1 MSASGGEV
9 LWTPPLDGTTALEQ
23 FAAAHGH
30 ADYESLRT
38 WSVTDLEGFWAAV
51 WDWCDVLGGYE
62 RVLSSR
68 EMPGAQWFVGAALNY
83 AEHALRGD
91 GGIIGRSQTRG
102 RVELSADELRSQV
115 ASCRTGLQRLGVG
128 LGDRVAAYLPNIPE
142 TVVAYLATASLG
154 AIWASAGPD
163 LGPHAVIDRFGQVEP
178 KVLFTIDG
186 YVYDD
191 RSIDRS
197 TEVAAITAGL
207 PTVEH
212 VITVPYL
219 GKEGNWSDLLSEP
232 GPLEFVKV
240 PFDHPLHVLFSS
252 GATGLPKALV
262 HSHTGIV
269 VEHLKLLK
277 FHFNLGPEDRLLWY
291 TTAGWMMWNVL
302 VSGLL
307 TGATIVTFDGDPVS
321 EQTRSMWRVVA
332 EESVSYFGTSA
343 PFIMNCRRA
352 DVEPGTEF
360 DLSTL
365 RAVGSTGAPLLADG
379 FRWVYEHVKAD
390 LLLSS
395 SSGGT
400 EICSGF
406 VGGNPT
412 SPVRAG
418 EISDRYLG
426 AAVEAVDGELILT
439 EPMPSMP
446 IRLWG
451 DDDGSR
457 YREAYF
463 SGRPGVWTHGDQ
475 LEFTPSG
482 GLIISGR
489 SDATLNRG
497 GVRIGTPEVY
507 RVVENVPWVTN
518 SLIVHHEDGD
528 RLVLFVSTDGTVAE
542 REVANELKQALKIQ
556 LSPRHVP
563 NEVYVVASIPITLTG
578 KKLEI
583 PVKRILAGAD
593 PSTVARRSALSDP
606 ASLDAIVEV
615 AAARNRRL
623 RWDEAS
629 GAFSGDDAPRPVS
642 QRREELLEI
651 AAEMF
656 ARQGFAV
663 VTIDNLGAAAGVS
676 GPALYHHFEN
686 KEAMLGEMLV
696 GTTHHLLAGA
706 RVLRDSVAHDI
717 LLEELIAAR
726 IDFAVDHRAL
736 ISVAYRDLNSATP
749 EDQERVLALQRQYID
764 IWVDAVIGRRP
775 DLTPPIARLAVHAV
789 MGLINST
796 PTTPRTP
803 PTTMVS
809 LLRVMAIAA
818 IDAVV
823 ATEPKP

>member
-1 MSASGGEV
+1 M
-9 LWTPPLDGTTALEQ
+9 WTPTLDGTSALER
-23 FAAAHGH
+23 FSAAHGH
-30 ADYESLRT
+30 ADYASLWT
-38 WSVTDLEGFWAAV
+38 WSVSDLERFWAAV

-68 EMPGAQWFVGAALNY
+68 EMPGARWFEGAELNY
-83 AEHALRGD
+83 AEHALRGV
-91 GGIIGRSQTRG
+91 GGIIGRSQTRK
-102 RVELSADELRSQV
+102 RVELSADELRAQV
-115 ASCRTGLQRLGVG
+115 AACRTGLQRLGVG
-128 LGDRVAAYLPNIPE
+128 LGDRVAGYLPNIPE
-142 TVVAYLATASLG
+142 TVVAYLATVSLG
-154 AIWASAGPD
+154 AIWSSAGPD
-163 LGPHAVIDRFGQVEP
+163 LGPQAVIDRFGQVEP
-178 KVLFTIDG
+178 KVLITVDG
-186 YVYDD
+186 YVYGEQ
-191 RSIDRS
+191 SIDRS
-197 TEVAAITAGL
+197 AEVAAIIAEL

-212 VITVPYL
+212 VVSVPYL
-219 GKEGNWSDLLSEP
+219 GSQGNWRNLLSET

-252 GATGLPKALV
+252 GATGLPKAIV

-269 VEHLKLLK
+269 LEHLKLLT
-277 FHFNLGPEDRLLWY
+277 FHFDLGSSDRLLWY
-291 TTAGWMMWNVL
+291 TSTGWMMWNVL

-307 TGATIVTFDGDPVS
+307 TGATIVTYDGDPVS

-332 EESVSYFGTSA
+332 EESVTYFGTSA

-352 DVEPGTEF
+352 GVEPGAEF

-365 RAVGSTGAPLLADG
+365 RAVGSTGAPLPADG
-379 FRWVYEHVKAD
+379 FRWVYEHVKGD

-426 AAVEAVDGELILT
+426 AAVAAADGELIVT

-446 IRLWG
+446 VRLWG
-451 DDDGSR
+451 DVDGSY
-457 YREAYF
+457 YREEYF
-463 SGRPGVWTHGDQ
+463 SQRPGVWTHGDQ
-475 LEFTPSG
+475 LEFTQSG

-497 GVRIGTPEVY
+497 GVRIGTSEVY
-507 RVVENVPWVTN
+507 RVIEDLPWVTN

-528 RLVLFVSTDGTVAE
+528 RLVLFVSTDGTVAD
-542 REVANELKQALKIQ
+542 RQVAGELKQTLRTR

-563 NEVYVVASIPITLTG
+563 NEVYVVASIPVTLSG

-583 PVKRILAGAD
+583 PVKRILAGVD
-593 PSTVARRSALSDP
+593 PSTVVRRSAVTDP
-606 ASLDAIVEV
+606 TSIDAIVEV

-629 GAFSGDDAPRPVS
+629 RAFSGDDAPRPVS

-656 ARQGFAV
+656 AQQGFAV
-663 VTIDNLGAAAGVS
+663 ATVDSLGAAAGVS

-696 GTTHHLLAGA
+696 GTSSHLLAGA
-706 RVLRDSVAHDI
+706 LSLRESVSPDQ
-717 LLEELIAAR
+717 LLSELIAMR
-726 IDFAVDHRAL
+726 VDFAVDHRAL
-736 ISVAYRDLNSATP
+736 ISVEYRDLNSATP
-749 EDQERVLALQRQYID
+749 DDQERVRILQQQYLD
-764 IWVDAVIGRRP
+764 IWIDALIHHRP
-775 DLTPPIARLAVHAV
+775 DLTPAIARQAVHAV
-789 MGLINST
+789 LGLINST
-796 PTTPRTP
+796 PFSADTPLTEL
-803 PTTMVS
+803 VS
-809 LLRVMAIAA
+809 LLRGMATAA
-818 IDAVV
+818 MEAVV
-823 ATEPKP
+823 DVEPDRSS